1 MIVKETD
8 TAWRVYFFKDAE
20 PEFIKDNWAEK
31 GFKVSVGTKDGK
43 HVPIYVDYSKARFDM
58 KTAINSAKRIEGC
71 PLCKEM
77 DSNISNIEYIETK
90 DEIPMV
96 SSFTSQPQLQPQ
108 ETIQR
113 LPTDPMASLVKKL
126 AYDAF
131 LTKAGKLMWAQKF
144 NSPELI
150 EELMPKST
158 PESLELVADLLDIM
172 TGRAKPVRSKEE
184 IQEFADNIRN
194 TIKKAKGGET
204 AVETKRGK
212 TGRPMIIS

>member
-31 GFKVSVGTKDGK
+31 GFKVSVGTKNGK

-58 KTAINSAKRIEGC
+58 ATAINSAKRIEGC
-71 PLCKEM
+71 PLCTEM
-77 DSNISNIEYIETK
+77 DSNISNVDYIETK

-96 SSFTSQPQLQPQ
+96 SNFTPQPQPQ
-108 ETIQR
+108 ETAQR

-158 PESLELVADLLDIM
+158 PDSLELVADLLDIM
-172 TGRAKPVRSKEE
+172 TGKAKPVKSKEE
-184 IQEFADNIRN
+184 IQEFADNIRE
-194 TIKKAKGGET
+194 TVAKARGGESPT
-204 AVETKRGK
+204 GTKGRK
-212 TGRPMIIS
+212 TGRTMIIS